1 MRADAVDTTPHNHAR
16 NVPISKRSLLK
27 PAIILIEMPW
37 IRPVRGVFSRFD
49 PRVPLDLPRDSAG
62 FPTPQATPVPLPAPP
77 NFVPTVETLTRALPE
92 SLVESLPGGM
102 VLITPPLLARVTE
115 ARQGG
120 EFSQGCLLYVPRED
134 SGQRGLFLRAAVYH
148 TEGDRELALRS
159 ARLCA
164 RLLRLFQERFGQEA
178 VFPRDTP
185 TARVYL
191 LPPRRDAPN
200 FGGESFSSGEVYLYL
215 SGVTR
220 TGLEQVRTL
229 VHEWGH
235 LTIPAARGYLE
246 PEPDASG
253 YLGERL
259 YMKWLHETGGNSS
272 DGTNTADLSRYYSRQ
287 IAPLLAQYASGGPAS
302 RQMDG
307 RLTPHMD
314 YYIAA
319 ALGFEEAFGSR
330 LLGRALFSIE
340 GVAPRDLLAAMR
352 ATITRA
358 STLPVRLPAWVPLP
372 AGKYA
377 VTGNAPGSVLLAGRT
392 PVTVSPKKPL
402 TLTFRPEDW
411 KKVRGVSG
419 SVRTLTLRRLSEAP
433 L

>member
-1 MRADAVDTTPHNHAR
+1 
-16 NVPISKRSLLK
+16 
-27 PAIILIEMPW
+27 MPW
-37 IRPVRGVFSRFD
+37 IRPIRGVFSRFA
-49 PRVPLDLPRDSAG
+49 PRIPLDLPRDSAG
-62 FPTPQATPVPLPAPP
+62 FLTPQTAPAAPPTPP
-77 NFVPTVETLTRALPE
+77 NFAPTVETLTQALPD
-92 SLVESLPGGM
+92 SLVEALPGGT
-102 VLITPPLLARVTE
+102 VLIIPPLLARVTE
-115 ARQGG
+115 PRQGG
-120 EFSQGCLLYVPRED
+120 DFSHGCLLYVPRED
-134 SGQRGLFLRAAVYH
+134 SGRRGLFLRAAVYYV
-148 TEGDRELALRS
+148 EADRDMARRS

-178 VFPRDTP
+178 VFPRDAS
-185 TARVYL
+185 TARLYL
-191 LPPRRDAPN
+191 LPPRRDTPN
-200 FGGESFSSGEVYLYL
+200 VGGESFSSAEAYLYL

-220 TGLEQVRTL
+220 TPLEQVRTL

-259 YMKWLHETGGNSS
+259 YMKWLRETGGNSG
-272 DGTNTADLSRYYSRQ
+272 DGTVAADLERYYSRQ
-287 IAPLLAQYASGGPAS
+287 IAPLLARYASGGPAS
-302 RQMDG
+302 PQMDG
-307 RLTPHMD
+307 RMTPHMD

-352 ATITRA
+352 ATVARA
-358 STLPVRLPAWVPLP
+358 GTLPVRLPAWVPLP

-377 VTGNAPGSVLLAGRT
+377 VTGNAPGSVLLAGRS
-392 PVTVSPKKPL
+392 PITVSPKKPL
-402 TLTFRPEDW
+402 TVTLRPEDW

-419 SVRTLTLRRLSEAP
+419 GVRTLTLRRLSEAP